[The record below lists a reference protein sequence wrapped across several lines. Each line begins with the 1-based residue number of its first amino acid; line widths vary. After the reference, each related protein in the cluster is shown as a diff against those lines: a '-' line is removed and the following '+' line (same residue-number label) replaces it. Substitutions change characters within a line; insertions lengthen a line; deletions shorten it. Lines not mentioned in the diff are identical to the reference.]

1 MRIAL
6 SAFPLLFLVSCTGVT
21 TPPRTDIGV
30 QLYTVRGEMVRDA
43 FATLR
48 HVAALGFGEVEFAG
62 AYGNP
67 PEALCA
73 ETRKLGLGVAAAHAD
88 WQTLRR
94 DPSSAIAEAKALC
107 ADTVM
112 LAWLPPEERR
122 TREQWE
128 NWINQLNRANEL
140 ARAEGLALAYHAHD
154 FEFEQV
160 GGVRPIDLLMEGLDP
175 QIGFELD
182 TYWIAKAGLD
192 PLQFLT
198 DHADRVTHLHLKDM
212 AADGSM
218 ADVGNGVLDI
228 EAIVAQARAQ
238 GVKHFLVE
246 RDDAPDP
253 WASLATSL
261 DSLRPMALQRRAPSI
276 PSGATKP

>member
-1 MRIAL
+1 M
-6 SAFPLLFLVSCTGVT
+6 
-21 TPPRTDIGV
+21 
-30 QLYTVRGEMVRDA
+30 ERDA

-94 DPSSAIAEAKALC
+94 DPLAAIAEAKALC
-107 ADTVM
+107 AHTIM

-128 NWINQLNRANEL
+128 DWINHLNRANEL

-160 GGVRPIDLLMEGLDP
+160 GGKARFLQGQPVASAPHRSFDPDGLATCSTSLGFRGSLAPSPQLMEL
-175 QIGFELD
+175 
-182 TYWIAKAGLD
+182 
-192 PLQFLT
+192 
-198 DHADRVTHLHLKDM
+198 
-212 AADGSM
+212 S
-218 ADVGNGVLDI
+218 
-228 EAIVAQARAQ
+228 
-238 GVKHFLVE
+238 
-246 RDDAPDP
+246 
-253 WASLATSL
+253 
-261 DSLRPMALQRRAPSI
+261 
-276 PSGATKP
+276 

>member
-6 SAFPLLFLVSCTGVT
+6 SALPLLFLVSCTGVT
-21 TPPRTDIGV
+21 IPPRTDIGV
-30 QLYTVRGEMVRDA
+30 QLYTVRAEMERDA
-43 FATLR
+43 FATLQ

-62 AYGNP
+62 TYGNP

-73 ETRKLGLGVAAAHAD
+73 ETRRFGLDVAAAHAD
-88 WQTLRR
+88 WQLLRR
-94 DPSSAIAEAKALC
+94 DPRAAIAEAKALC
-107 ADTVM
+107 ADTIM

-128 NWINQLNRANEL
+128 RWIDRLNRVNEL

-154 FEFEQV
+154 FEFAQV
-160 GGVRPIDLLMEGLDP
+160 GGIRPIDLLMEGLDP

-192 PLQFLT
+192 PLQFLK

-218 ADVGNGVLDI
+218 ADVGDGVLDI
-228 EAIVAQARAQ
+228 GAIVAQARAQ
-238 GVKHFLVE
+238 DVTHFLVE